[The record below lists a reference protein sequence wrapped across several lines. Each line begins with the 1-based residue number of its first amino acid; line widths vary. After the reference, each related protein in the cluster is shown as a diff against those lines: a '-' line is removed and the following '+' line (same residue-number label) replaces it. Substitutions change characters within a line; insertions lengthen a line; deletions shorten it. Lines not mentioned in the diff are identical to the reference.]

1 MNASSLRILYAL
13 PTVGHPRDSKRIAM
27 LQNMGFQV
35 EAIAFERKSHK
46 GRMPTCSVKIVGVI
60 DHGRYLK
67 RMIKMMAASPSVRR
81 AIKSN
86 DVVYASGPD
95 MALFCLASG
104 MGLCRPI
111 ILEVGDVRDLQTA
124 DGFRSRLI
132 WTMDKYTADSCHL
145 LISTARG
152 FIDDYYRQWVGT
164 ATPALIIE
172 NKLESSDVAERN
184 RIQQN
189 PILQGVPLADR
200 PLRIG
205 YFGLLRCE
213 QSWQVLTSLAKR
225 RPKDVEI
232 VVAGY
237 PIYPADLPLQAEKYS
252 NVVYKGK
259 YRSPDDLPSLYHGID
274 LTWVVYP
281 NRNGWGFRWAR
292 TNRFYE
298 SCFYQKPMISR
309 SGSADAVEIQRYGV
323 GLIIEN
329 NDTDEIV
336 DALSNITPEDMD
348 LWRKNLA
355 QVPPE
360 VYLYTTE
367 AEDIGKAIRD
377 VVGGRIGS
385 DG

>member
-35 EAIAFERKSHK
+35 EAVAFERKSHK
-46 GRMPTCSVKIVGVI
+46 GRMPTCSVEIVGVI

-67 RMIKMMAASPSVRR
+67 RMIKMMVASPSVRR

-132 WTMDKYTADSCHL
+132 RTMDKYTADSCHL
-145 LISTARG
+145 L
-152 FIDDYYRQWVGT
+152 
-164 ATPALIIE
+164 
-172 NKLESSDVAERN
+172 
-184 RIQQN
+184 
-189 PILQGVPLADR
+189 ILQGVPLADR

-213 QSWQVLTSLAKR
+213 ESWQVLTSLAKR

-259 YRSPDDLPSLYHGID
+259 YRLPDDLPSLYHGVD

-329 NDTDEIV
+329 NDTDGIV

>member
-46 GRMPTCSVKIVGVI
+46 GRMPTCSVEIAGVI

-67 RMIKMMAASPSVRR
+67 RAIKMLVAVPSIRR

-86 DVVYASGPD
+86 DLVYASGLD
-95 MALFCLASG
+95 MALLCLASG
-104 MGLCRPI
+104 MRLGRHV
-111 ILEVGDVRDLQTA
+111 ILEVGDVRELQTA
-124 DGFRSRLI
+124 SGLWGGLVRKVDRYL
-132 WTMDKYTADSCHL
+132 ADSCQL
-145 LISTARG
+145 LVATASG

-164 ATPALIIE
+164 TTQSLIIE
-172 NKLESSDVAERN
+172 NKLEPSETVEQHHMQRTPTFN
-184 RIQQN
+184 GLQN
-189 PILQGVPLADR
+189 GR

-213 QSWQVLTSLAKR
+213 QSWRILLSLAK
-225 RPKDVEI
+225 KCQKNVEI

-237 PIYPADLPLQAEKYS
+237 PIEPVDLPRQAEKYS
-252 NVVYKGK
+252 NIIYKGE
-259 YRSPDDLPSLYHGID
+259 YRSPDDLPSLYYGID
-274 LTWVVYP
+274 LTWVLYP
-281 NRNGWGFRWAR
+281 NDHDWGVRWAR

-298 SCFYQKPMISR
+298 SCFYQIPMIAR

-329 NDTDEIV
+329 NNTDRTV

-355 QVPPE
+355 KVPPE

-377 VVGGRIGS
+377 VFDDRIGS
-385 DG
+385 DA

>member
-1 MNASSLRILYAL
+1 
-13 PTVGHPRDSKRIAM
+13 M
-27 LQNMGFQV
+27 LQNAGFQV
-35 EAIAFERKSHK
+35 EAIAFERKSYK
-46 GRMPTCSVKIVGVI
+46 GRMPTCSVEVVGVI
-60 DHGRYLK
+60 EHGRYLK
-67 RMIKMMAASPSVRR
+67 RTIKMMAAVPLVRR

-124 DGFRSRLI
+124 DGFRGRLI
-132 WTMDKYTADSCHL
+132 RTVDKYLADSCQL

-152 FIDDYYRQWVGT
+152 FVDVYYRQWVGMT
-164 ATPALIIE
+164 TPALIIE

-184 RIQQN
+184 RIRQN
-189 PILQGVPLADR
+189 PIPQGVPLADR

-213 QSWQVLTSLAKR
+213 ESWQILTSLAKR
-225 RPKDVEI
+225 RPNDVEI
-232 VVAGY
+232 VVAGC
-237 PIYPADLPLQAEKYS
+237 PIDPADLPLQAEKYS
-252 NVVYKGK
+252 NVVYKGE
-259 YRSPDDLPSLYHGID
+259 YRSPDDLQSLYHGVD

-298 SCFYQKPMISR
+298 SCFYQTPMISR
-309 SGSADAVEIQRYGV
+309 SGSADAVEIQRYEV

-329 NDTDEIV
+329 NDPERIV
-336 DALSNITPEDMD
+336 DELSNITLEDMNF
-348 LWRKNLA
+348 WRKNIA
-355 QVPPE
+355 EIPPE
-360 VYLYTTE
+360 VYLYTIE
-367 AEDIGKAIRD
+367 AERLGKAIRD
-377 VVGGRIGS
+377 VADRRIGS
-385 DG
+385 DVYRGSHCDHRN